1 MTSFIENIYDEI
13 NLTMTREDKKI
24 PLNSIGNK
32 NVRIETML
40 STLNKHINKSDIAY
54 IDYSVGGS
62 ENQGINPLNEI
73 FCDNIIVFTPIENIY
88 LFKMNENNEREIDI
102 KHIPKELLGKT
113 TANIKFA
120 FNHIGLPINKLQ
132 IKPTRIKYIV
142 NENFINRTSDYIQ
155 MLKVELDQF
164 PSDKVIE
171 ILSNAENIKFLSNN
185 NIFINDIDFTQDFS
199 GLIKKEEVISWLII
213 IRDFRMEGSYDLATH
228 TILDNDFKISK
239 NCLTFIKHTNN
250 GDIRYKFYN
259 KFVQSLESPSVK
271 DLVGSHIGDYI
282 SNLNNNL
289 KKAIVDAND
298 TGRLRLEITFYRHST
313 KEKLTKNF
321 IHTHMN
327 YLKELLP
334 NELIYHNPINNQ
346 FNQVCNNFVHNICI
360 YNSQFN
366 TALISLFH
374 NSLTGKVNGFFLKN
388 VNTTNLSNAL
398 RYYTSNKPIILLL
411 TKIDFENN
419 EVSIQEESYLRIGQE
434 LKTYISN
441 GSTCKCA
448 IFKDNTPESVGIYP
462 NTTFNFIL
470 PSKSISLSS
479 TKNNIKFKKLE
490 IDISSIKYP
499 KSSLRSMN
507 KLNKEDYTI
516 EKFKQEAEQN
526 LINIRNE
533 EIKMQQIRDEHKQ
546 LEINRD
552 LLSNILK
559 NQNSHTINLTE
570 LENGTLIYVY
580 ALKKINTCHGRNYTI
595 IGSIS
600 DELNEQTKL
609 FQFWSNSYI
618 NSQIKFDKFKQI
630 DFGNILAYGSI
641 SGLPLLT
648 LVKKYNFTSK
658 NNNLTA
664 SIQIYGINYDIQ
676 EDEIENIQALNKLE
690 ILLAK

>member
-62 ENQGINPLNEI
+62 ENQSINPLNEL

-142 NENFINRTSDYIQ
+142 NENYINRTSDYIQ
-155 MLKVELDQF
+155 MLKVDLDQF
-164 PSDKVIE
+164 SSDKVIE

-213 IRDFRMEGSYDLATH
+213 NRDFRMEGSYDLATH

-282 SNLNNNL
+282 SNPNNNL
-289 KKAIVDAND
+289 KKAIVDAKD
-298 TGRLRLEITFYRHST
+298 TGILGLEITFYRHST

-346 FNQVCNNFVHNICI
+346 FNLVCNNIVHNICI

-374 NSLTGKVNGFFLKN
+374 NSLTGKANGFFLKN

-419 EVSIQEESYLRIGQE
+419 EVSIQQESYLRIGQE
-434 LKTYISN
+434 LKNYISN

-499 KSSLRSMN
+499 KSSLRSMD

-595 IGSIS
+595 IGSI
-600 DELNEQTKL
+600 
-609 FQFWSNSYI
+609 
-618 NSQIKFDKFKQI
+618 
-630 DFGNILAYGSI
+630 
-641 SGLPLLT
+641 
-648 LVKKYNFTSK
+648 
-658 NNNLTA
+658 
-664 SIQIYGINYDIQ
+664 
-676 EDEIENIQALNKLE
+676 
-690 ILLAK
+690 